1 MELSFSNEPGRS
13 NGAVMLKNLYG
24 ESRTARTQAELDAA
38 VLLHERFATQRGGRR
53 AQLGKSDLSGLRLAN
68 RNLAEADFSGASLVG
83 ASLFGAKLQRASLY
97 CADLQRCD
105 MRHADLTHADMR
117 GVSLK
122 GANLSFAKLD
132 NADLRAAMMMYMG
145 AEGIAIVDHG
155 EAAGDGTVDFSNC
168 SLKRASFGNAKLDGA
183 NFSGAMLQGANFRGA
198 KLKNVKFEGA
208 ILTGVDLKD
217 IGAPPEA
224 FAGCITDVTPAAL
237 AKFDMLRSRLDAH
250 QEWIVSAGKQGS
262 HCVLD
267 GEDIRMLQKLV
278 VGRPLTGLSARGAV
292 AVGLN
297 FAGSQLQGARFDGAD
312 LRDADFTGADLRGAS
327 FADAKIG
334 HAKFD
339 KADLRSLVLGSGQV
353 RAVHFEG
360 ALGSESQFAG
370 ALLDDGDVSQLG
382 LIQRAA

>member
-1 MELSFSNEPGRS
+1 
-13 NGAVMLKNLYG
+13 MLKNLYG
-24 ESRTARTQAELDAA
+24 ESHTARTQMELDAVVA
-38 VLLHERFATQRGGRR
+38 LHERFATQRGGRR
-53 AQLGKSDLSGLRLAN
+53 AQLGKTDLTGLRLAN
-68 RNLAEADFSGASLVG
+68 RNLAEADFAGASLES

-97 CADLQRCD
+97 CTDLRNADL
-105 MRHADLTHADMR
+105 RHADLTHADMR

-132 NADLRAAMMMYMG
+132 NADLRAAMMMFMSADG
-145 AEGIAIVDHG
+145 VAIVDHG
-155 EAAGDGTVDFSNC
+155 ETGGDGTVDFSNC

-183 NFSGAMLQGANFRGA
+183 NFSGAMLQGASFRGA

-208 ILTGVDLKD
+208 ILTGVDLKELSV
-217 IGAPPEA
+217 PPELLA
-224 FAGCITDVTPAAL
+224 DCITDVSPASL

-292 AVGLN
+292 GVGLN

-312 LRDADFTGADLRGAS
+312 LRDADFSGADLRGAS
-327 FADAKIG
+327 FADAKIA

-353 RAVHFEG
+353 RAVRFDS

-370 ALLDDGDVSQLG
+370 ALLDDPDVTQLG
-382 LIQRAA
+382 LVTKAA